1 MSRQPAR
8 LSSLESSPGFKPF
21 TITIIIIIIIII
33 IITMIIFLITIS

>member
-1 MSRQPAR
+1 MSREPAQ

-21 TITIIIIIIIII
+21 AITIIIII